1 MQQSQITSDY
11 LQAVKSIK
19 DAILQSR
26 YRAAR
31 LVNKEMLAL
40 YYWVGNYV
48 SVHSRIDAWN
58 TNAISVISKLL
69 QQELPGLSGFSETNI
84 KNMRAFY
91 EAWCPYLNRQPL
103 AADLI
108 KNLNFSYLLNRQ
120 LTSADL
126 EESDMEYFLNV
137 GFTNH
142 REIIRGTQTLEER
155 LFYIRRCAKEFW
167 SKDTLMYH
175 LREGLYQK
183 EGTIQQTNFSKTIV
197 NNDFKQRALQSFK
210 DEYMLDFINI
220 EDPELADERVI
231 EQQIVQNIKNFIMAA

>member
-1 MQQSQITSDY
+1 MQQSQITSEY

-31 LVNKEMLAL
+31 MVNKEMLAL

-91 EAWCPYLNRQPL
+91 EAWCPYLNRQL
-103 AADLI
+103 TSVDLN
-108 KNLNFSYLLNRQ
+108 KTLNVKELLNRQ
-120 LTSADL
+120 MPSADL
-126 EESDMEYFLNV
+126 SASDYECFLSV
-137 GFTNH
+137 GFSNH
-142 REIIRGTQTLEER
+142 REIIRKTTTLEER

-167 SKDTLMYH
+167 NYETTKYH
-175 LREGLYQK
+175 LKEKLYQK

-197 NNDFKQRALQSFK
+197 NDDFKQRALQSFK

-220 EDPELADERVI
+220 EDPEFVDFTR
-231 EQQIVQNIKNFIMAA
+231 KAA